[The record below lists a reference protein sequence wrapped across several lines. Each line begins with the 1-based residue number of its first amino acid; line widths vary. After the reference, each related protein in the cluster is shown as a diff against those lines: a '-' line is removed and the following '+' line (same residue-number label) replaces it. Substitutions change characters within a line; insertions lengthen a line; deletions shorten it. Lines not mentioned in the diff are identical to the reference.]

1 MKRFIP
7 IALVA
12 AISLITPQQSQGAT
26 QAKAGAKCAKVA
38 STQIANGK
46 KFTCIKSGSKLIWN
60 KGVAVA
66 TPSSTSPTPSAS
78 PAPVIQSKPNP
89 FDSTPFPDEFTRA
102 EMVEAMFKSFN
113 EFIKRPPNVNS
124 FKLIIDP
131 KLQYESAAV
140 TKLVMDVYAVLPFP
154 AGYPTTV
161 AIFSDD
167 KDLIEKSVKENGF
180 GKEGFQQSGYHCRNC
195 AGYGWATF
203 SNPSSSVTP
212 HELFH
217 VWQKAAYQRD
227 SDNNPDPNNPKN
239 PPVWFDEGGANF
251 FGEAVFS
258 KTSKI
263 YQVPRT
269 WWEPTYKLKDY
280 VTREIDRSLPYDLG
294 QAASEYIVASKGMD
308 RFLQIYLN
316 VGKGQDFPTA
326 FEGAVGISLENF
338 YIKFD
343 NNLQKIL

>member
-1 MKRFIP
+1 MRKRVS
-7 IALVA
+7 LTL
-12 AISLITPQQSQGAT
+12 AISFALLIPNHALAAVKS
-26 QAKAGAKCAKVA
+26 GAKCTKVN
-38 STQIANGK
+38 STQIVNGK

-66 TPSSTSPTPSAS
+66 NSPAPSPTPTVSLA
-78 PAPVIQSKPNP
+78 PAIQAKPNP

-102 EMVEAMFKSFN
+102 EMVEAVFKSFD
-113 EFIKRPPNVNS
+113 EFIKRTPNTNS
-124 FKLIIDP
+124 YELIIDP
-131 KLQYESAAV
+131 KFQSESVAV
-140 TKLVMDVYAVLPFP
+140 TKFVKDIYAALPFP
-154 AGYPTTV
+154 VGYPTTV
-161 AIFSDD
+161 VILSDD

-203 SNPSSSVTP
+203 SSPSSSVTP

-217 VWQKAAYQRD
+217 VWQKAAYQRN

-251 FGEAVFS
+251 FGEAIFS

-269 WWEPTYKLKDY
+269 RWQPTYKLKDY

-308 RFLQIYLN
+308 KFLEIYVN

-326 FEGAVGISLENF
+326 FNNALGITLESF
-338 YIKFD
+338 YEKFD
-343 NNLQKIL
+343 NNLKKIL